1 MVWYIIDYI
10 YIVVETDPSF
20 ECSEYIL
27 FADFSTR
34 KRFDSAQIE
43 RLKNLELLGV
53 KSLPGSLSL
62 SLIHHKFCVINL
74 CCDIFQSFEVNIE
87 QLDILRLIRSQCEQ
101 IVLDRILLQGDE
113 M

>member
-1 MVWYIIDYI
+1 MIRYIIDYI
-10 YIVVETDPSF
+10 RIVVEADPGF
-20 ECSEYIL
+20 ERSEYVL

-43 RLKNLELLGV
+43 HLKNIELLSI

-74 CCDIFQSFEVNIE
+74 CCYILQRFEVNIE
-87 QLDILRLIRSQCEQ
+87 
-101 IVLDRILLQGDE
+101 
-113 M
+113 